1 MTYSTIVAPASG
13 PGPSG
18 VAIIRISGPQA
29 RAILTSLAGRLPKPR
44 FAALRALKDCHGDTL
59 DKALVTWFPAPASFT
74 GEDVAELHV
83 HGGRAVVSEVI
94 EACLA
99 IPGVKLAKPG
109 EFTRRAFENGKM
121 DLSAAE
127 GLGDLIEAETKAQRR
142 QALRQMEGA
151 LATDVLAWRDDVIEA
166 LANAE
171 GDIDFPDEDLPPGL
185 SARARAQIFQLREK
199 LVTNLVDSQRAF
211 RIRDGFRVA
220 ILGAP
225 NAGKSSLLN
234 ALAQR
239 DAAIVSPIAGT
250 TRDIIEVRVVL
261 DGMVVWIADTAGLR
275 DASDQIEAVG
285 INRAINHAET
295 ADIRLGLIAS
305 EEERAGLAHLLGPGD
320 IWVLAKSDLHNWEM
334 RHCEEIMVSSVTGKG
349 VEALEAA
356 ISERARED
364 LAASEMA
371 PLTRLRHKEAV
382 KATIEA
388 LDRALNLEGQ
398 APELVAED
406 LRLAARSLGQIIGRV
421 DMEDVL
427 DRLFSQFCIG
437 K

>member
-1 MTYSTIVAPASG
+1 LTYSTIVAPSSG

-18 VAIIRISGPQA
+18 VAIVRVSGPRASVVVKTLVGAIPQA
-29 RAILTSLAGRLPKPR
+29 RL
-44 FAALRALKDCHGDTL
+44 AALRALKDAKGETI
-59 DKALVTWFPAPASFT
+59 DKALVLWFPAPASFT
-74 GEDVAELHV
+74 GEDVAEFHV
-83 HGGRAVVSEVI
+83 HGGRAVVSDVV
-94 EACLA
+94 EACVA
-99 IPGVKLAKPG
+99 ISDVVLAKPG

-121 DLSAAE
+121 DLSVAE

-142 QALRQMEGA
+142 QALRQMEGS
-151 LATDVLAWRDDVIEA
+151 LAADVLAWREDIIDA
-166 LANAE
+166 LADAE

-185 SARARAQIFQLREK
+185 SARARIRILELREK
-199 LVTNLVDSQRAF
+199 LARNLVESERAI

-250 TRDIIEVRVVL
+250 TRDIVEVRLVL
-261 DGMVVWIADTAGLR
+261 EGMVVWVADTAGLR
-275 DASDQIEAVG
+275 EATDQIEALG
-285 INRAINHAET
+285 IDRALNQAQR
-295 ADIRLGLIAS
+295 ADLRIGVIAS
-305 EEERAGLAHLLGPGD
+305 EAERGSLSHLLGSED
-320 IWVLAKSDLHNWEM
+320 IWVLAKSDLHDWSISNPADF
-334 RHCEEIMVSSVTGKG
+334 VLSSVTGQG
-349 VEALEAA
+349 IDALEAA
-356 ISERARED
+356 IGKKAKED
-364 LAASEMA
+364 LASTEMA

-388 LDRALNLEGQ
+388 LERALNANGQ
-398 APELVAED
+398 GSELIAED
-406 LRLAARSLGQIIGRV
+406 LRLAARHLGQIIGRV